1 MEPRNRIS
9 SKALKVWR
17 ISGVINAAIC
27 WVITIAVLVV
37 TILFD
42 WPYWAIGATGLI
54 STAVTYISV
63 FLFPSMKW
71 KRWRYDVREKEIE
84 IQSGLF
90 IIKRTLVPM
99 IRVQHVETNQG
110 PLLRKYQLASVEI
123 STAAT
128 THEIP
133 ALELTEA
140 DELRFYISKMASV
153 EEDDV

>member
-1 MEPRNRIS
+1 
-9 SKALKVWR
+9 
-17 ISGVINAAIC
+17 
-27 WVITIAVLVV
+27 
-37 TILFD
+37 
-42 WPYWAIGATGLI
+42 
-54 STAVTYISV
+54 
-63 FLFPSMKW
+63 MKW
-71 KRWRYDVREKEIE
+71 KRWRYEVREKEIE

-133 ALELTEA
+133 ALELPEA